1 MGFFVKNKE
10 SNVFGLESLHSSDI
24 RYNLSG
30 KVRLERRIN
39 CVRLRLQALPVVVGQ
54 RDWADFRVGGLVFSR
69 LAGHNESLA

>member
-1 MGFFVKNKE
+1 MGFFVKKE

-30 KVRLERRIN
+30 KVRLEKRIN
-39 CVRLRLQALPVVVGQ
+39 SVRLRLQALPVVVGQ

-69 LAGHNESLA
+69 LTGHSESLA